1 MSMILHHYPL
11 SPYSEK
17 IRAMSAYAE
26 MEWSSCLTSEAPP
39 RGKLDLLSG
48 GYGRIPIAQWGSDIY
63 CDSNLIADEISRL
76 TKKPALANLK
86 LKKDNLSRR
95 QWLESKLFFAC
106 INRSFSFALL
116 RRIAKDKGVI
126 NLLKFLKDRIAMGAK
141 ASVSTGSP
149 KSAPRYIKQGIADIE
164 KSLGENEYIGG
175 TEPNILDFSAYH
187 CFWFLQIVG
196 EKNDLKKYTIAHA
209 WFTRMLKFKSPPS
222 KKIGIEEALSTAK
235 NTKPKKLVKKYLNDH
250 RIGSQV
256 VITPND
262 YRQIPVR
269 GILVGADDQRWIIRR
284 ESEATGALHLHFPTH
299 AVDVTIRMGG

>member
-17 IRAMSAYAE
+17 IRAMSAFAE
-26 MEWSSCLTSEAPP
+26 YEWSSCITSEAPP

-48 GYGRIPIAQWGSDIY
+48 GYGRIPVAQWGSDIY
-63 CDSNLIADEISRL
+63 CDSNLIADEIARL
-76 TKKPALANLK
+76 TKKPSLANAK
-86 LKKDNLSRR
+86 LKKDKLSQR
-95 QWLESKLFFAC
+95 QWLETKLFFAC
-106 INRSFSFALL
+106 INRSFSFALI

-141 ASVSTGSP
+141 ASISTGSP
-149 KSAPRYIKQGIADIE
+149 KSAPRHIKQGIADIE
-164 KSLGENEYIGG
+164 NLLGDNDFMGG
-175 TEPNILDFSAYH
+175 AEPNILDFSAYH

-196 EKNDLKKYTIAHA
+196 EKNDLQKYSIANA

-222 KKIGIEEALSTAK
+222 KKIDTEEALSTAK
-235 NTKPKKLVKKYLNDH
+235 NTKPKKLIKKYLNDH

-262 YRQIPVR
+262 YRQIPVT

-284 ESEATGALHLHFPTH
+284 ESAATGTLHLHFPTH
-299 AVDVTIRMGG
+299 AVNVTIRMGS

>member
-26 MEWSSCLTSEAPP
+26 LEWSSCLTLEAPP

-48 GYGRIPIAQWGSDIY
+48 GYSRIPIAQWGSDIY

-76 TKKPALANLK
+76 TKKPALANMK
-86 LKKDNLSRR
+86 LKKDALSQR

-106 INRSFSFALL
+106 VNRAFSFSLL
-116 RRIAKDKGVI
+116 RRIAKDKGVF
-126 NLLKFLKDRIAMGAK
+126 NLLKFLKDRVTMGHK
-141 ASVSTGSP
+141 ASISLGSP
-149 KSAPRYIKQGIADIE
+149 KSAPSHIKQGIADIE
-164 KSLGENEYIGG
+164 KGLAENEYLGG

-187 CFWFLQIVG
+187 CFWFLQVVG
-196 EKNDLKKYTIAHA
+196 EKNDLQHFPKANA
-209 WFTRMLKFKSPPS
+209 WFTKMQAFQSPPS
-222 KKIGIEEALSTAK
+222 EEIDIEKALSVAK
-235 NTKPKKLVKKYLNDH
+235 NSKPKKLIKRYLNDY

-262 YRQIPVR
+262 YRQIPVS

-284 ESEATGALHLHFPTH
+284 ESAATGPLHLHFPTH
-299 AVDVTIRMGG
+299 AVDVTIRLS

>member
-26 MEWSSCLTSEAPP
+26 LEWSSCLTSEAPP

-48 GYGRIPIAQWGSDIY
+48 GYGRIPIVQWGSDIY

-86 LKKDNLSRR
+86 LKKESLSQR

-116 RRIAKDKGVI
+116 CRIAKDKGVI

-141 ASVSTGSP
+141 ASISTGSP

-164 KSLGENEYIGG
+164 NILGDNDYMGG

-187 CFWFLQIVG
+187 SFWFLQVVG
-196 EKNDLKKYTIAHA
+196 EKNDLQKYSIAYA
-209 WFTRMLKFKSPPS
+209 WFTRMLKFRAAPNKE
-222 KKIGIEEALSTAK
+222 IGIEEALSIAK
-235 NTKPKKLVKKYLNDH
+235 SSKPKKLIKKYLNDH
-250 RIGSQV
+250 RIGSQI

-262 YRQIPVR
+262 YRQIPVT
-269 GILVGADDQRWIIRR
+269 GVLVGADDQRWIIRR
-284 ESEATGALHLHFPTH
+284 ESEATGELHLHFPTH

>member
-1 MSMILHHYPL
+1 MTMILHHYPL

-17 IRAMSAYAE
+17 IRAMSAYTE
-26 MEWSSCLTSEAPP
+26 LEWSSCLTSEAPP
-39 RGKLDLLSG
+39 RGKLNLLSG
-48 GYGRIPIAQWGSDIY
+48 GYSRIPIVQWGSDIY

-76 TKKPALANLK
+76 TKKPSLANLK
-86 LKKDNLSRR
+86 LKKDDLSQR

-126 NLLKFLKDRIAMGAK
+126 NLLKFLKDRISMGAK
-141 ASVSTGSP
+141 ASISTGSP
-149 KSAPRYIKQGIADIE
+149 KSAPRYIKQGITDIE
-164 KSLGENEYIGG
+164 KSLGENEFIGG

-196 EKNDLKKYTIAHA
+196 EKNDLQSHPIINA
-209 WFTRMLKFKSPPS
+209 WFTRMLKFKTLPNKEVS
-222 KKIGIEEALSTAK
+222 IEEALSVAK
-235 NTKPKKLVKKYLNDH
+235 STKPKKLIKKYLGDH

-262 YRQIPVR
+262 YRQIPVT
-269 GILVGADDQRWIIRR
+269 GILVGADDQRWIIQR

>member
-1 MSMILHHYPL
+1 
-11 SPYSEK
+11 
-17 IRAMSAYAE
+17 MSAYVE
-26 MEWSSCLTSEAPP
+26 LEWSSCLTSEAPP
-39 RGKLDLLSG
+39 RRKLDLLSG

-76 TKKPALANLK
+76 TKKPSLANLK
-86 LKKDNLSRR
+86 LKKDNLSQR

-149 KSAPRYIKQGIADIE
+149 KSAPHYINQGIADIE
-164 KSLGENEYIGG
+164 KGLGKNEYIGG
-175 TEPNILDFSAYH
+175 IEPNIIDFSAYH

-196 EKNDLKKYTIAHA
+196 EKNDLQKYPLANA
-209 WFTRMLKFKSPPS
+209 WFTRMLKFKSSPS
-222 KKIGIEEALSTAK
+222 KTIGIDEALSTAK
-235 NTKPKKLVKKYLNDH
+235 NTKPKKLIKKYLNDN

-262 YRQIPVR
+262 YRQIPVM
-269 GILVGADDQRWIIRR
+269 GILVGANDQRWIIRR

-299 AVDVTIRMGG
+299 TVDVTIRMGG

>member
-26 MEWSSCLTSEAPP
+26 IEWSSCLTSEAPP
-39 RGKLDLLSG
+39 RRKLDLLSG

-63 CDSNLIADEISRL
+63 CDSNLIADELSRL
-76 TKKPALANLK
+76 SKKKSLANLK
-86 LKKDNLSRR
+86 LNKSDLAQR
-95 QWLESKLFFAC
+95 QWIESKLFFAC
-106 INRSFSFALL
+106 INRSFSFSLL

-141 ASVSTGSP
+141 ASISTGSP

-164 KSLGENEYIGG
+164 NSLGENEYIGG
-175 TEPNILDFSAYH
+175 TEPSILDFSAYH

-196 EKNDLKKYTIAHA
+196 EKNDLEKHATANA
-209 WFTRMLKFKSPPS
+209 WFARMAEFKSSPS
-222 KKIGIEEALSTAK
+222 SRIFIEEALSVAK
-235 NTKPKKLVKKYLNDH
+235 STKPKKLIKKYLNDH

-256 VITPND
+256 VITPSD
-262 YRQIPVR
+262 YRQIPVT

-284 ESEATGALHLHFPTH
+284 ESEETGALHLHFPTH